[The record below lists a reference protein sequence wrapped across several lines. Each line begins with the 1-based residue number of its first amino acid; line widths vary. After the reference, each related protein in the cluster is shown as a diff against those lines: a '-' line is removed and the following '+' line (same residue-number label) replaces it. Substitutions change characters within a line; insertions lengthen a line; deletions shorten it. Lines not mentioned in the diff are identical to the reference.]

1 MRSDLSLAST
11 ALRRGAVHRI
21 EDGRGLAV
29 QCLSGRL
36 WLTQEGDPRDIVL
49 EPGDLAPIERDGLS
63 IVAALRDS
71 SFVLLAANPAA
82 PIGLAGAAH
91 RGARSAP

>member
-11 ALRRGAVHRI
+11 ALRRGALHRI
-21 EDGRGLAV
+21 DDGRGLAV

-36 WLTQEGDPRDIVL
+36 WLTQEGELRDVVL
-49 EPGDLAPIERDGLS
+49 EPGELAPIERDGLS

-71 SFVLLAANPAA
+71 SFVLLAAADPA
-82 PIGLAGAAH
+82 PRAAH
-91 RGARSAP
+91 

>member
-1 MRSDLSLAST
+1 MRSDLTLAST
-11 ALRRGAVHRI
+11 PLARGALHRI

-36 WLTQEGDPRDIVL
+36 WLTQEGERRDVVL
-49 EPGDLAPIERDGLS
+49 EPGELAPIERDGLS

-71 SFVLLAANPAA
+71 SFVLLVADPHAVHGPA
-82 PIGLAGAAH
+82 GTAH
-91 RGARSAP
+91 